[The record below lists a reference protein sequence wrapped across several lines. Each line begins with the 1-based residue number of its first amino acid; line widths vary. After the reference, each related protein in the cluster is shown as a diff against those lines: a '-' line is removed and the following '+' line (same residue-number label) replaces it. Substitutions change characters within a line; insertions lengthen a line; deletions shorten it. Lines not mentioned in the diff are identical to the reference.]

1 MVVAEEEAGGI
12 EGVGAGIGAV
22 LVVGL
27 ARAAVVVVA
36 VAAAGELGG
45 VGTVVGDPRKT
56 VVVEEKQVC
65 DIGAAETVVVEVV
78 VAIGEEGGSS
88 TVGLAAGELVGLSG
102 CHRRR
107 PAGDGVEVEPLHCPP
122 AVLVVVAV
130 AVAAGKS
137 GDSFASDGPA
147 CFALGCPAGQP
158 WSRCRRFYW
167 TVDV

>member
-1 MVVAEEEAGGI
+1 MAVAEEEAGGI
-12 EGVGAGIGAV
+12 EGVGTDIGAV

-27 ARAAVVVVA
+27 ARVAVVVVA
-36 VAAAGELGG
+36 VVAAGELGG
-45 VGTVVGDPRKT
+45 VGTIVGDPRKT

-88 TVGLAAGELVGLSG
+88 TVGLAAGELVGLPG
-102 CHRRR
+102 CHHRR
-107 PAGDGVEVEPLHCPP
+107 PAGDGVEVEPLHRPP
-122 AVLVVVAV
+122 VVVAV
-130 AVAAGKS
+130 AAGQS
-137 GDSFASDGPA
+137 SDSFASDDPA

-158 WSRCRRFYW
+158 WLRCRRFYW